1 MTESWRQPRRLFLL
15 AIGGLT
21 VVFLV
26 APTLIVVPMGF
37 SSSNILAFPPP
48 GWSLE
53 WYQKAF
59 TSHEWTSGFVNSI
72 QVAVVTAIVA
82 TILGT
87 LAALGMTRGRFPGR
101 GALNALVLSPLI
113 VPVIII
119 AIGMFSL
126 YVR

>member
-1 MTESWRQPRRLFLL
+1 MAESWRQPRRLLLL
-15 AIGGLT
+15 AIGAL
-21 VVFLV
+21 VVLFLV
-26 APTLIVVPMGF
+26 APTLIVIPMGF
-37 SSSNILAFPPP
+37 SSSKILEFPPP

-53 WYQKAF
+53 WYGKAF
-59 TSHEWTSGFVNSI
+59 ASKEWTSGMWNSI
-72 QVAVVTAIVA
+72 QVAVVTAVLA

-87 LAALGMTRGRFPGR
+87 LAALGLVRGRFPGR
-101 GALNALVLSPLI
+101 TLLNAVLLSPLI